1 MRGVPWWGVVSSAA
15 APVLMVGGWTVAA
28 GLQPRFDP
36 VADTVS
42 ALAAQGA
49 TDRWVMT
56 LTFVVVGVCY
66 VLTALALRPAGTAG
80 RLILITGAVAGMLVA
95 ANPERVG
102 DAYPWGHII
111 WASIGLVGVTAWPA
125 GAWRRGSGVPWAL
138 RPAVAAAAV
147 AVLLA
152 LVVWFGAELI
162 TGSGQAGLAER
173 VAGAAQACWPLAVV
187 LSCCRPRQGVTRSA
201 AGNRTERKPE
211 WLICLNSKM
220 WDKALPSH
228 AANGGGSSVLAA
240 QAM

>member
-1 MRGVPWWGVVSSAA
+1 MGRRWFNYGGGMRSVPWWGVVSSAA
-15 APVLMVGGWTVAA
+15 APVLMVGGWTLAA
-28 GLQPRFDP
+28 SLQPRFDP

-49 TDRWVMT
+49 ADRWVMT

-102 DAYPWGHII
+102 DPYPWGHII

-138 RPAVAAAAV
+138 RPAVAAAAKNR
-147 AVLLA
+147 VLNLVA
-152 LVVWFGAELI
+152 LVLIRLSRLHQSERLAPKARKQIRAEVLRTHEGIARAVESGDRELARHRMRRHLEALGALM
-162 TGSGQAGLAER
+162 R
-173 VAGAAQACWPLAVV
+173 
-187 LSCCRPRQGVTRSA
+187 
-201 AGNRTERKPE
+201 
-211 WLICLNSKM
+211 
-220 WDKALPSH
+220 
-228 AANGGGSSVLAA
+228 
-240 QAM
+240 